1 MVPKFDFHVHTVYS
15 DGSTPLELVLEE
27 AQSRGLEAVAVTDHG
42 PGLSVG
48 AEAPKFLRLS
58 EEVRKMREENGFKI
72 LAGVESNITPV
83 GALDLG
89 KEVLV
94 KLDLVTAGVHYLDSK
109 DCKAQAGEYL
119 RAVRRA
125 LCSRSFKVL
134 VHPLYYNKSLLPWIP
149 REEMEEFVEELAEA
163 GVAVELNSKYRAPD
177 KEFLQECLRRG
188 VKLSIGT
195 DAHHAKEIGMVD
207 WQLSLL
213 RRLGARR
220 EDLILDSL

>member
-1 MVPKFDFHVHTVYS
+1 M
-15 DGSTPLELVLEE
+15 ERVLEE

-48 AEAPKFLRLS
+48 AEAPKFLHLLR
-58 EEVRKMREENGFKI
+58 EVRRMREENGFEI
-72 LAGVESNITPV
+72 LAGVESNITPD

-89 KEVLV
+89 KEVLE

-109 DCKAQAGEYL
+109 DCKTQAVEYL
-119 RAVRRA
+119 RAVRGA
-125 LCSRSFKVL
+125 LRSFRIL

-149 REEMEEFVEELAEA
+149 REEVEEFTEELAEA
-163 GVAVELNSKYRAPD
+163 GVAVELNSKYHAPD
-177 KEFLQECLRRG
+177 KEFLRECLRRG

-195 DAHHAKEIGMVD
+195 DAHHAQEIGAVD

-220 EDLILDSL
+220 EDLVLDFL